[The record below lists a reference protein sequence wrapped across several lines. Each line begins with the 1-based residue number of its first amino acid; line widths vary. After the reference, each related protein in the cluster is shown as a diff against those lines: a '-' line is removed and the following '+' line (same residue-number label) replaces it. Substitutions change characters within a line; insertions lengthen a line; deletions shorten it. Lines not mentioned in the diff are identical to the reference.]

1 MLRRLTGVAMIALV
15 LSGGPVWADPAG
27 GSMNSVPV
35 SNDVPPPPPPPPP
48 PAEAQQVIATGSD
61 NSFTVS
67 VNLEKSQGETGARR
81 GVGHAP
87 GVNAPTDQT
96 AFVMPEAVPGWECVR
111 VPGQDWGMCTWVG
124 IDPASPGPE
133 PAAPVVDRG
142 RVESYVREVVGS
154 IALPEPMIRVG
165 PDPSVNKWDM
175 AVVGFPL
182 WFWTD
187 SEDSVARTVS
197 EYGIT
202 IELSARRDRV
212 VFDFGDGTS
221 LTCTAMASLPSNY
234 DAGDPSPNCGHVY
247 EVPSLPKGDYTVMAT
262 GYWTFTWSALG
273 FSGTLPG
280 QVSATRELP
289 VGELQAVLVPVEG

>member
-1 MLRRLTGVAMIALV
+1 MLRGWVCTIAAVTTLV
-15 LSGGPVWADPAG
+15 CVPVLAASGAEPDPASG
-27 GSMNSVPV
+27 QQCSKASADEVTPTADKDVLGLRVIRAATCGS
-35 SNDVPPPPPPPPP
+35 
-48 PAEAQQVIATGSD
+48 
-61 NSFTVS
+61 
-67 VNLEKSQGETGARR
+67 SQNEPDPGARR
-81 GVGHAP
+81 GGRDRNR
-87 GVNAPTDQT
+87 GGT

-124 IDPASPGPE
+124 IDPASPGPVPE
-133 PAAPVVDRG
+133 APVVDRV

-187 SEDSVARTVS
+187 SEGSVARTVS

-234 DAGDPSPNCGHVY
+234 DAGDPSPNCGHVF
-247 EVPSLPKGDYTVMAT
+247 EVPSLPEGDYTVTAA